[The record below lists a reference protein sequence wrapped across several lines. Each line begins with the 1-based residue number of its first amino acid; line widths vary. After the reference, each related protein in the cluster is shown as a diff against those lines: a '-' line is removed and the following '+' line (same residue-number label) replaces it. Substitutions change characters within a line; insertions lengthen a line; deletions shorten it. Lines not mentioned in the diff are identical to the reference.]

1 MPLPMVTRFLVLGL
15 GSLLSV
21 AALAQVPAP
30 APVPTPSV
38 TVRVSVTQL
47 DPKTGRTDI
56 LSAPAVTVLSGSE
69 ARVAVSG
76 RPDPKGGKVENA
88 LEVTMS
94 PTAQP
99 DGTMSIGVRVLINK
113 PADPDAAK
121 AEKQQ
126 QRREAKSHDG
136 SLVFYSVLS
145 RDGLYSVQDGRG
157 NRRWFKLGA
166 IVDGWKLESYDEEKQ
181 MLIVGQGAT
190 RQELRL
196 YKSSIEAS
204 ANEIST
210 TVNLRSGETVRVPGI
225 GGTELSV
232 SAVLVPGA
240 VAPPR

>member
-1 MPLPMVTRFLVLGL
+1 MPIPMVTRFLVLGL

-30 APVPTPSV
+30 APVPTPLV

-47 DPKTGRTDI
+47 DPKTGRADT
-56 LSAPAVTVLSGSE
+56 LSVPMVTVLSGSE
-69 ARVAVSG
+69 ARVAVG
-76 RPDPKGGKVENA
+76 GKPDPKGGKVENA
-88 LEVTMS
+88 LEATVS

-99 DGTMSIGVRVLINK
+99 DGTISIGVRVLINK
-113 PADPDAAK
+113 PADPEAAK

-126 QRREAKSHDG
+126 RREAKNHDG

-166 IVDGWKLESYDEEKQ
+166 LVDGWKLESYDEEKQ

-190 RQELRL
+190 HQELRL

-210 TVNLRSGETVRVPGI
+210 TVILRSGETVRVPGI